1 MTNHRRGFRLTSFLR
16 LAGYLIAGV
25 PATTGLVMIYLG
37 VIRLSLPSIAIGA
50 LSVLMAAFLSLVLPN
65 EMRQLAEG
73 RADAQIQ
80 QSGTSEEM
88 ARDSFSSEHRRR
100 RIAFGI
106 AAIPLFAFL
115 FLVAWSTYSGR
126 LRPSVEGIAAVAF
139 LLIVLLLVAIYAAL
153 DVIMDR
159 RFVVSEAGFV
169 PRRVPIR
176 RALRGSPLIEFGEV
190 AGVILANNDPNGKA
204 VFLRLVDGAVVA
216 LHERDGIPKE
226 SLERLVEFLRAR
238 GLVPGESSS
247 P

>member
-1 MTNHRRGFRLTSFLR
+1 M
-16 LAGYLIAGV
+16 
-25 PATTGLVMIYLG
+25 
-37 VIRLSLPSIAIGA
+37 
-50 LSVLMAAFLSLVLPN
+50 
-65 EMRQLAEG
+65 
-73 RADAQIQ
+73 
-80 QSGTSEEM
+80 
-88 ARDSFSSEHRRR
+88 
-100 RIAFGI
+100 
-106 AAIPLFAFL
+106 
-115 FLVAWSTYSGR
+115 
-126 LRPSVEGIAAVAF
+126 
-139 LLIVLLLVAIYAAL
+139 LLLVAIYAAL